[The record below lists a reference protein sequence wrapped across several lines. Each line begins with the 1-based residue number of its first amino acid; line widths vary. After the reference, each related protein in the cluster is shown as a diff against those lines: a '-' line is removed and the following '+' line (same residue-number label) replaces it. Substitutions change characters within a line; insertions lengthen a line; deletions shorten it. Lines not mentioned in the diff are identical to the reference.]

1 MKLLGSLIK
10 HWLGGDQTF
19 NKADRGSYACIY
31 GSKING
37 DIDQQQP
44 MTNDIPT
51 LRTDLNL
58 DTRDNFKRSHLEM
71 QQMVWFVDEQQN
83 WVSKVLKRIY
93 KFDQNQ
99 NLAFYV
105 FRLML

>member
-1 MKLLGSLIK
+1 
-10 HWLGGDQTF
+10 
-19 NKADRGSYACIY
+19 
-31 GSKING
+31 
-37 DIDQQQP
+37 

-83 WVSKVLKRIY
+83 WVSKVLKRTNSIKIKIWLFMSSVSCY
-93 KFDQNQ
+93 RIMIGQINVSTNSSSGRHAVQ
-99 NLAFYV
+99 G
-105 FRLML
+105 

>member
-1 MKLLGSLIK
+1 
-10 HWLGGDQTF
+10 
-19 NKADRGSYACIY
+19 
-31 GSKING
+31 
-37 DIDQQQP
+37 

-83 WVSKVLKRIY
+83 WVSKMLKRTNSIKIKIWLFMSSVSCY
-93 KFDQNQ
+93 RIMIGQINVST
-99 NLAFYV
+99 NLSSGRHAV
-105 FRLML
+105 QG

>member
-1 MKLLGSLIK
+1 
-10 HWLGGDQTF
+10 
-19 NKADRGSYACIY
+19 
-31 GSKING
+31 
-37 DIDQQQP
+37 

>member
-1 MKLLGSLIK
+1 
-10 HWLGGDQTF
+10 
-19 NKADRGSYACIY
+19 
-31 GSKING
+31 
-37 DIDQQQP
+37 

-83 WVSKVLKRIY
+83 WVSKVLKRTNSIKIKIWLFMSSVSCY
-93 KFDQNQ
+93 RIMIGQINVST
-99 NLAFYV
+99 NLSSGRHAV
-105 FRLML
+105 QG